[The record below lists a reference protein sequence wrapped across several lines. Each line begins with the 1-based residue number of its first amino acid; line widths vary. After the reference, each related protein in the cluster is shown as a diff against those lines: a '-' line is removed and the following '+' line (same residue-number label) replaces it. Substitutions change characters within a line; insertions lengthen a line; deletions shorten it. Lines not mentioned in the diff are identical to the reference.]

1 MALVL
6 AYVRLLAQMV
16 VKENAKVAKVVVKMD
31 AKLHVV
37 AGVARDVKGVAMPC
51 VKATV

>member
-16 VKENAKVAKVVVKMD
+16 VKENVKVARAVVKMD
-31 AKLHVV
+31 AKQHVV
-37 AGVARDVKGVAMPC
+37 AGVVKDVKAVAMQC
-51 VKATV
+51 AKMTV

>member
-16 VKENAKVAKVVVKMD
+16 VKENVKVVKVVVKTDARQHVEVDVAKD
-31 AKLHVV
+31 AKGVV
-37 AGVARDVKGVAMPC
+37 MPC
-51 VKATV
+51 VKAIV